1 MKKPCTGTLYKV
13 AGKIY
18 CVGEKLSKKVKGT
31 TINRRKK
38 NNNKRTRK
46 HRVLSTLHV

>member
-38 NNNKRTRK
+38 NNKKTRK
-46 HRVLSTLHV
+46 NYYGLKN

>member
-13 AGKIY
+13 AGKVY

-31 TINRRKK
+31 TKRKNN

-46 HRVLSTLHV
+46 HRVLSTLDV